1 MSKIAII
8 GAGKTGRG
16 FIARLLREAGREIL
30 FVDKDGT
37 LVQSL
42 NEAGQFTVRFFGDV
56 REPMTIANYKAV
68 TWENADFS
76 DVELIF
82 TAVCGE
88 NLADV
93 GMRLRETLL
102 RDKRYYAIA
111 CENAADPAKT
121 LSAAIG
127 MENVFASEATVFCT
141 TIENGG
147 LHIHSENYPYLQC
160 NAALLPGCAPD
171 IPGIRLTPDFGSL
184 LTRKLFT
191 YNAASCII
199 AYIGALKG
207 YTSYG
212 DAANDP
218 DILRLLDK
226 NYAVTNRVMCRK
238 FGLSMEEQTE
248 FAALS
253 KRKFCDRTIAD
264 TIARNAREPHRK
276 LGGAERIIA
285 PIKLMREY
293 GEDAFV
299 LEMTAAAAILYDG
312 EGETKW
318 REIKIQKTNE
328 EILTDICGLEKD
340 GVIYKNILNFIKE
353 FSR

>member
-1 MSKIAII
+1 MNKIAVI

-16 FIARLLREAGREIL
+16 FVARLLREAGREIL
-30 FVDKDGT
+30 FMDKDAE
-37 LVQSL
+37 LVRAL
-42 NEAGQFTVRFFGDV
+42 NEEEKFTVRFFGDV
-56 REPMTIANYKAV
+56 REPMQITNYKAV

-88 NLADV
+88 NLKDV
-93 GMRLRETLL
+93 GAALREKLL
-102 RDKRYYAIA
+102 PDKRYYVIA
-111 CENAADPAKT
+111 CENATDPAKT
-121 LSAAIG
+121 LSSVID

-160 NAALLPGCAPD
+160 NAALLPGCAPG
-171 IPGIRLTPDFGSL
+171 IEGIRLIADFGSL

-218 DILRLLDK
+218 EILELLDK

-238 FGLSMEEQTE
+238 FGLSEAEQAE
-248 FAALS
+248 FSALS

-276 LGGAERIIA
+276 LGGEERIIG

-293 GEDAFV
+293 GEDAFA
-299 LEMTAAAAILYDG
+299 LEMTAAAAILYDS
-312 EGETKW
+312 EDEIKW
-318 REIKIQKTNE
+318 REIKKQKTNE
-328 EILTDICGLEKD
+328 GILTDICGLDKD
-340 GVIYKNILNFIKE
+340 GIIYKNILNFIKE